1 MKLRALSCN
10 KTLLRKDI
18 FRFAPL
24 WAIYLIGGLLVMLT
38 SFSGG
43 ADAQD
48 ARWLSDT
55 MGPFAIINMIYAV
68 LSAQM
73 LFGDLYNSRLCNAL
87 HALPMRRETWFCT
100 HIISGLMYSVV
111 PHLIGA
117 VCFMPILGQY
127 SWVAL
132 VWVAVM
138 LLEYLFFFGVAVF
151 CVMCTGNRFA
161 QVAVYGILNFLAMI
175 VYWFVT
181 VIYEPLL
188 YGVQVNEEWFI
199 KFCPVAQMTNFGELL
214 KFEWVVD
221 MSALGFVRS
230 ESYVYMGA
238 GEGWGYIGVCA
249 GLGVALLAAAL
260 FLYRRRKL
268 ECAGEFIAIEV
279 LKPVFAVVFALCAG
293 AVVAA
298 FGQEMMGTDGYL
310 VFLII
315 GLVVGWFSGQMLL
328 QRTVRVFKGRTFAHL
343 AILGL
348 ALALTVGLTAWD
360 PVGITRYIPN
370 ADHVKTVEFTQ
381 GGFYSYSSPDIKT
394 GSEEDIAQI
403 QNIHQLILNERGN
416 DPSNYRVISLR
427 YTLKSGRQ
435 VTRRYQ
441 VNVHGEAYSQIEA
454 LYKKPETILGETEW
468 VNWYNSVSSVYFNGY
483 TIQEIAS
490 VYNKMQEE
498 AGGKIISAHTMKTE
512 LMMAVWEDVHAEK
525 LTESQYYPYYD
536 KEIYMYAVSFE
547 QLRSNGYREW
557 VEIHIPADAENCQEW
572 MKKYADVLIAY
583 GIY

>member
-1 MKLRALSCN
+1 MKLRALSFN

-18 FRFAPL
+18 FRFAPQ

-43 ADAQD
+43 ADTQD
-48 ARWLSDT
+48 ARWLSNT

-68 LSAQM
+68 ISAQL

-100 HIISGLMYSVV
+100 HIVSGLLFSVV
-111 PHLIGA
+111 PHLIG
-117 VCFMPILGQY
+117 VVFFMPILGHY

-132 VWVAVM
+132 AWAAAM
-138 LLEYLFFFGVAVF
+138 LMEYLFFFGVAVF

-161 QVAVYGILNFLAMI
+161 QVAVYAIVNFLSMI

-188 YGVQVNEEWFI
+188 YGVQISEDIFALL
-199 KFCPVAQMTNFGELL
+199 CPVVKMAGNTQLL
-214 KFEWVVD
+214 RFDWRVEINT
-221 MSALGFVRS
+221 LGIVTS
-230 ESYVYMGA
+230 ERGWVYMGP
-238 GEGWGYIGVCA
+238 GEGWGYLGICA
-249 GLGVALLAAAL
+249 GIGVALLVAAL
-260 FLYRRRKL
+260 LLYRRRKL

-298 FGQEMMGTDGYL
+298 FGQGMMGTDGYL

-315 GLVVGWFSGQMLL
+315 GLVVGWFAGQMLL
-328 QRTVRVFKGRTFAHL
+328 QRTVRVFKGRSFAHL

-360 PVGITRYIPN
+360 PVGVTRYVPKAEN
-370 ADHVKTVEFTQ
+370 VKTVEFTH
-381 GGFYSYSSPDIKT
+381 GGFYSYSDVDIKT
-394 GSEEDIAQI
+394 EDAEDIEEI
-403 QNIHQLILNERGN
+403 QNIHRMILSERGQ
-416 DPSNYRVISLR
+416 DSGNYRTVSIR

-441 VNVHGEAYSQIEA
+441 VYYNGEAYRQIQE
-454 LYKKPETILGETEW
+454 LYKKPENLLGETEW
-468 VNWYNSVSSVYFNGY
+468 VNWYNSVINVYFNGHE
-483 TIQEIAS
+483 IEEIAKS
-490 VYNKMQEE
+490 YNKKQAEE
-498 AGGKIISAHTMKTE
+498 GGEIISAHTMKTE
-512 LMMAVWEDVHAEK
+512 LLMAIWEDANAEK
-525 LTESQYYPYYD
+525 LTKSQHYD
-536 KEIYMYAVSFE
+536 KEICQYYVEFE
-547 QLRSNGYREW
+547 QTHSNGDRGYAT
-557 VEIHIPADAENCQEW
+557 IYIPADAEHCQAW
-572 MKKYADVLIAY
+572 MKKYWAPLTFF
-583 GIY
+583 GII

>member
-1 MKLRALSCN
+1 MKLRALSFN

-48 ARWLSDT
+48 ARWLSNT

-100 HIISGLMYSVV
+100 HIVSGLLYSVV
-111 PHLIGA
+111 PHLVGA
-117 VCFMPILGQY
+117 VCFMPILGQH

-138 LLEYLFFFGVAVF
+138 LMEYLFFFGVAVF

-161 QVAVYGILNFLAMI
+161 QVAVYAIVNFLSLI

-181 VIYEPLL
+181 VIYQPLL
-188 YGVQVNEEWFI
+188 YGVEISEDVFALL
-199 KFCPVAQMTNFGELL
+199 CPVAKMAGYTQLL
-214 KFEWVVD
+214 KFEWIMQRD
-221 MSALGFVRS
+221 SLGFVLG
-230 ESYVYMGA
+230 EGYYVYMGP
-238 GEGWGYIGVCA
+238 GEGWGYLGICA
-249 GLGVALLAAAL
+249 GIGVALMVAAL

-268 ECAGEFIAIEV
+268 ECAGEFLAIDG
-279 LKPVFAVVFALCAG
+279 LKPVFAVIFALCAG
-293 AVVAA
+293 AIVAA
-298 FGQEMMGTDGYL
+298 FGQGIMGTDGYL

-315 GLVVGWFSGQMLL
+315 GLVVGWFAGQMLL
-328 QRTVRVFKGRTFAHL
+328 QRTVRVFKGRSFAHL

-360 PVGITRYIPN
+360 PVGITRYVPKAEN
-370 ADHVKTVEFTQ
+370 VQTAEFTQ
-381 GGFYSYSSPDIKT
+381 GGFYSYSDVDIKT
-394 GSEEDIAQI
+394 EDAEAIGEI
-403 QNIHQLILNERGN
+403 QNIHQLILNERGQ
-416 DPSNYRVISLR
+416 DSRHYRTISIR

-441 VNVHGEAYSQIEA
+441 VYTNSRAWIKIQNLYS
-454 LYKKPETILGETEW
+454 KPENLLGETEW
-468 VNWYNSVSSVYFNGY
+468 VNWYNSVTNVYFNGH
-483 TIQEIAS
+483 TIQEIVS
-490 VYNKMQEE
+490 DYNKKQARE
-498 AGGKIISAHTMKTE
+498 GGEIISAHTMKTE
-512 LMMAVWEDVHAEK
+512 LLMAIWEDANAEK
-525 LTESQYYPYYD
+525 LTKSQYYD
-536 KEIYMYAVSFE
+536 KEICQYYVDYE
-547 QLRSNGYREW
+547 QNHSNGYRGHGT
-557 VEIHIPADAENCQEW
+557 IYIPADAEHCQAW
-572 MKKYADVLIAY
+572 MKKYWEPLMFF
-583 GIY
+583 GIL